1 VLVEDL
7 RMQWR
12 EHSASARVREVLSF
26 RDDGA
31 LALGADTVLW
41 KVRGLLGCDSSPSD
55 DARLQALLLAGYG
68 RAADS
73 ASIGH
78 LKAATL
84 CHEEGDVGKAGI
96 HLALSRLGPLTD
108 PLEASRRLFMT
119 DGLLQGGVA
128 PEAILEALARQPEV
142 TAKYSS
148 SQPRVPAGNGRQSGE
163 WASLMAA
170 LATAGAAA
178 SSLIRPV
185 AHTPGTAVTLAGPAG
200 GSLNLGSLGQKALAA
215 LTDFVAGLGEG
226 TVATSAIAAT
236 GAVAVFG
243 VLFIPSRGPQGI
255 WVKVGGPGDISYY
268 HNPDEIGYR
277 FRYTTPDGV
286 QHTLASAP
294 DPDGNFKGPD
304 GKVIARLLKTA
315 TRTGLLV
322 STAALLSR
330 DTGEPQL
337 CRAPERDRN
346 QTDRGRPFE
355 DLMKLMVNPSKP
367 TPSGFS
373 YFLPGPSKDG
383 LVSFDDCQRDTG
395 ALFEYKGPNYEK
407 HLNKSKYPWQGMD
420 DKLMRQIYLQVEAKG
435 SRPLTWI
442 FAEQAV
448 ADHYRDVFNKL
459 YEGQVLVL
467 SEAEFRRAIK

>member
-1 VLVEDL
+1 
-7 RMQWR
+7 
-12 EHSASARVREVLSF
+12 
-26 RDDGA
+26 
-31 LALGADTVLW
+31 
-41 KVRGLLGCDSSPSD
+41 
-55 DARLQALLLAGYG
+55 
-68 RAADS
+68 
-73 ASIGH
+73 
-78 LKAATL
+78 
-84 CHEEGDVGKAGI
+84 
-96 HLALSRLGPLTD
+96 
-108 PLEASRRLFMT
+108 
-119 DGLLQGGVA
+119 
-128 PEAILEALARQPEV
+128 
-142 TAKYSS
+142 
-148 SQPRVPAGNGRQSGE
+148 
-163 WASLMAA
+163 
-170 LATAGAAA
+170 
-178 SSLIRPV
+178 
-185 AHTPGTAVTLAGPAG
+185 
-200 GSLNLGSLGQKALAA
+200 
-215 LTDFVAGLGEG
+215 
-226 TVATSAIAAT
+226 
-236 GAVAVFG
+236 
-243 VLFIPSRGPQGI
+243 
-255 WVKVGGPGDISYY
+255 
-268 HNPDEIGYR
+268 
-277 FRYTTPDGV
+277 
-286 QHTLASAP
+286 
-294 DPDGNFKGPD
+294 
-304 GKVIARLLKTA
+304 LKTA

-467 SEAEFRRAIK
+467 SEAEFRQAIK